1 MKSRLVIHMDD
12 RSTDFLKPIYRGTTG
27 TVVTRP
33 LPSSLINDL
42 IDEHDQVIMLGHGC
56 STGLFSL
63 QGGLIIDEMNVEALR
78 EKTDSIFIWCHAS
91 TFMKENDLLGFATGM
106 FVSEVGEAVI
116 YNLDPDKEK
125 IEESNRVFAELV
137 SEHLDENIDVLY
149 ERVHKNYDMGD
160 WEVPAYNRNLLTWR

>member
-1 MKSRLVIHMDD
+1 MDD
-12 RSTDFLKPIYRGTTG
+12 RSTDFLKPIYQGTTG

-56 STGLFSL
+56 PTGLFSL
-63 QGGLIIDEMNVEALR
+63 QGGLIINKMNVEALR

-91 TFMKENDLLGFATGM
+91 TFMKENRLLGFATGM
-106 FVSEVGEAVI
+106 FVSEVGEAHI
-116 YNLDPDKEK
+116 YRLDPDKEK

-137 SEHLDENIDVLY
+137 SEYLDESVAGLY
-149 ERVHKNYDMGD
+149 ENIYKNYNMGG
-160 WEVPAYNRNLLTWR
+160 WEVPAYNRSLLTWR